1 MLLRRTL
8 QFLLLSGLVLQ
19 ASACKEESSQD
30 LLEQQQQR
38 WRVKHP
44 ERYVVEICVTP
55 WHDECQRIAVEGDS
69 VLAAQSGE
77 FGIWQSIGELS
88 ALEQP
93 IDRLFDVAKA
103 RDEDCIL
110 KKLEFDAQYGF
121 VAEYAY
127 QCRDPDDDYGE
138 EVVCFV
144 EDADSLEA
152 CDL

>member
-19 ASACKEESSQD
+19 ASACKEESSHD
-30 LLEQQQQR
+30 LIEQQQQR
-38 WRVKHP
+38 WRAKRP

-55 WHDECQRIAVEGDS
+55 WHDECQRIAVDGDT
-69 VLAAQSGE
+69 VLAAQNAE
-77 FGIWQSIGELS
+77 LGIWESIGDPSELDD
-88 ALEQP
+88 P
-93 IDRLFDVAKA
+93 ISRLFDVAQA

-121 VAEYAY
+121 VAEYMY
-127 QCRDPDDDYGE
+127 QCRHPDDDYGE

-144 EDADSLEA
+144 EGADSLEA
-152 CDL
+152 CDS